1 MKSLL
6 FSLMITLVLNANAKN
21 ITPPPVFSI
30 AKYYTERVVV
40 DTTLDYL
47 LSLNLDSFNQ
57 KPVDSLLSVLP
68 TNYLRMKII
77 GMGNLRSANTLQ
89 IIYPNNIGV
98 LIKVKDFTHMNPH
111 GWSHEW
117 DLNLFKLERIKCTEI
132 WDGAA
137 LKNAECNLY
146 D

>member
-21 ITPPPVFSI
+21 ITPPPFFSI

-89 IIYPNNIGV
+89 IGV
-98 LIKVKDFTHMNPH
+98 MN
-111 GWSHEW
+111 G
-117 DLNLFKLERIKCTEI
+117 I
-132 WDGAA
+132 
-137 LKNAECNLY
+137 
-146 D
+146 